1 MNKFKNHPSIIMIE
15 NKKKNDQ
22 SFSFGLVTY
31 DNVLKKLK
39 PLDTAKASQQYNIPT
54 RILKQNSDYFAEYFY
69 KNINQ
74 CISKPIFPTDLKL
87 PDVTPVYKKNLK
99 NSKDDYRPVSQYFQN
114 LRNMYLQSNSAIFQ
128 FFIIQISMR
137 VSWRLQRTT
146 LLDRSN

>member
-1 MNKFKNHPSIIMIE
+1 MIE

-31 DNVLKKLK
+31 DNVLKKLE

-128 FFIIQISMR
+128 FFIIQISMW
-137 VSWRLQRTT
+137 VS
-146 LLDRSN
+146 

>member
-99 NSKDDYRPVSQYFQN
+99 NSKDDYRPVNQYFQN

-128 FFIIQISMR
+128 FFIIQISMW
-137 VSWRLQRTT
+137 VS
-146 LLDRSN
+146 

>member
-99 NSKDDYRPVSQYFQN
+99 NSKDGYRPVSQYFQN

-128 FFIIQISMR
+128 FFIVQISMW
-137 VSWRLQRTT
+137 VS
-146 LLDRSN
+146 